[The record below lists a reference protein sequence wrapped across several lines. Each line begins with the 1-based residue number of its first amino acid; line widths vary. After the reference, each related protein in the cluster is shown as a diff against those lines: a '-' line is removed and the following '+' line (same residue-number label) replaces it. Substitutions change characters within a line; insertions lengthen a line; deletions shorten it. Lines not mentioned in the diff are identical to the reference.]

1 MKEGPRSDF
10 QDQKDALKANGGYR
24 RALQGIEEGVWTI
37 DATGVTDY
45 INPQGVKI
53 PGYAAEEVLGDLR

>member
-10 QDQKDALKANGGYR
+10 RDRKDALKANAVYR
-24 RALQGIEEGVWTI
+24 RALQGIEEGMWTI

-45 INPQGVKI
+45 INPQGEKI
-53 PGYAAEEVLGDLR
+53 PGDLR